1 MKSGIILLIVTF
13 LCSCMQAQIVSHS
26 ATGETT
32 TQDSDGDLS
41 WDIDSAD
48 ACEAVD
54 ANESNLSG
62 LAGVL
67 ATSNTLNINDFTF
80 ASFPATSPV
89 ASAQL
94 DLRVDVS
101 GLLDISPDFTV
112 NVIRDD
118 GMGGETTLLTETS
131 SHLLSATSL
140 VTIGYGGA
148 SAWDLTGLTGTEL
161 NASSFRVE
169 VVVDIDASVAYNYG
183 IDEVELQFTT
193 DAALPVKWGA
203 IEAEESKEGA
213 VITWNTEVE
222 SGNAYFSVEKSFN
235 AKEWKPFETVKAAG
249 NSYLETEYEV
259 FDPSPYTPA
268 TYYRIKQVDY
278 DGRYQYSEIVSL
290 KMSPKPHLK
299 PIVVNPVI
307 DQLVIQNLPTD
318 MKGSLDI
325 TVVDICGRVL
335 LQRRLSGGVESLV
348 MDYPFSPGS
357 YYLLIS
363 SEQTK
368 KHWTFPLI
376 SH

>member
-1 MKSGIILLIVTF
+1 
-13 LCSCMQAQIVSHS
+13 MQAQIVSHS

-94 DLRVDVS
+94 DLRVDVFTIA
-101 GLLDISPDFTV
+101 GIIVEFTV

-131 SHLLSATSL
+131 SHLLSALSL

-161 NASSFRVE
+161 NASTYRV
-169 VVVDIDASVAYNYG
+169 ASY
-183 IDEVELQFTT
+183 
-193 DAALPVKWGA
+193 
-203 IEAEESKEGA
+203 
-213 VITWNTEVE
+213 
-222 SGNAYFSVEKSFN
+222 
-235 AKEWKPFETVKAAG
+235 
-249 NSYLETEYEV
+249 
-259 FDPSPYTPA
+259 
-268 TYYRIKQVDY
+268 
-278 DGRYQYSEIVSL
+278 
-290 KMSPKPHLK
+290 
-299 PIVVNPVI
+299 
-307 DQLVIQNLPTD
+307 
-318 MKGSLDI
+318 
-325 TVVDICGRVL
+325 
-335 LQRRLSGGVESLV
+335 
-348 MDYPFSPGS
+348 
-357 YYLLIS
+357 
-363 SEQTK
+363 
-368 KHWTFPLI
+368 WT
-376 SH
+376 

>member
-1 MKSGIILLIVTF
+1 
-13 LCSCMQAQIVSHS
+13 
-26 ATGETT
+26 
-32 TQDSDGDLS
+32 
-41 WDIDSAD
+41 
-48 ACEAVD
+48 
-54 ANESNLSG
+54 
-62 LAGVL
+62 
-67 ATSNTLNINDFTF
+67 
-80 ASFPATSPV
+80 
-89 ASAQL
+89 
-94 DLRVDVS
+94 
-101 GLLDISPDFTV
+101 
-112 NVIRDD
+112 
-118 GMGGETTLLTETS
+118 
-131 SHLLSATSL
+131 
-140 VTIGYGGA
+140 
-148 SAWDLTGLTGTEL
+148 
-161 NASSFRVE
+161 
-169 VVVDIDASVAYNYG
+169 
-183 IDEVELQFTT
+183 
-193 DAALPVKWGA
+193 
-203 IEAEESKEGA
+203 
-213 VITWNTEVE
+213 VE

-278 DGRYQYSEIVSL
+278 DGSYQYSEIVSL

-325 TVVDICGRVL
+325 TVVDIGGRVL